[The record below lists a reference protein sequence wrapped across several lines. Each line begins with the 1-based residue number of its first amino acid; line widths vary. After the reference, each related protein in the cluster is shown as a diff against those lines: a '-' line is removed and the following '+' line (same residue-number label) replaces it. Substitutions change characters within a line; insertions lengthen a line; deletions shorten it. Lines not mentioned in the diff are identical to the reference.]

1 MKNFQQYCRY
11 LIIVLICIPIAIQA
25 QDGDGQGGTR
35 SPFSEFGFGARA
47 MGLGNAYTALADD
60 PTAVFWNPAGLDY
73 IYQQSLTFFHASL
86 YMGTNYD
93 FLGYAYPTLDI
104 GTFALGIARVGVDD
118 IVNTDAEFNVY
129 DNFSFESYR
138 GYLSYGLRIPWDLSV
153 GASLK
158 VERSGFSYT
167 RQYRD
172 DANAIGVGF
181 DFGLMYR
188 PKFSTDAFLRDW
200 SVGLNIQNLF
210 SPQIKHGD
218 QPDALPLDLRFGLL
232 RTVFISGGSEL
243 RFLLDLAK
251 APDSDMRFN
260 FGGEY
265 AFRKLGKARIGYN
278 NLTGLQFGIGIEYSM
293 FQVDYAYGN
302 PSTDG
307 LLDPVHRFSLSINFG
322 MNRDE
327 MFAIVQELKRQEEER
342 IIEEIRQADKKKF
355 INEHITKA
363 DTFFIAGKYLDA
375 IVEYQQVIGA
385 DPFHQRAKI
394 MLDSAN
400 VMLDNEINEQQN
412 AAVAAALDKDRA
424 EADQKFIE
432 EHFEKGR
439 LYLDKKQYTDA
450 LIEFN
455 LVLERNRDYQPAL
468 SAIQTTRRRMGEDV
482 SSMVR
487 RARSEFEQQNYSEA
501 LRLLSEARLL
511 SRDDPQ
517 VKKEVDTLVERVK
530 LQENIQKGLLLYDI
544 GQYEDALKVF
554 EQVLSEDPTNQFIRQ
569 YYTRSK
575 IEALAETEPMDPETE
590 RRYLEGID
598 KFLLGKYKE
607 AIAIWQDILKD
618 HPYNKKVLEAISGAE
633 ERLRRTESE

>member
-1 MKNFQQYCRY
+1 MKYIKQYTRFL
-11 LIIVLICIPIAIQA
+11 LILMMCSPVITAA
-25 QDGDGQGGTR
+25 QDGDGQAGTR

-47 MGLGNAYTALADD
+47 MGLGNAFTALADD

-104 GTFALGIARVGVDD
+104 GTFGLGIARIGVDD
-118 IVNTDAEFNVY
+118 IRNTDKDFNVY
-129 DNFSFESYR
+129 DNFAFESYR

-153 GASLK
+153 GASLT

-167 RQYRD
+167 RQYED
-172 DANAIGVGF
+172 NAHAVGVGM
-181 DFGLMYR
+181 DLGLMYR
-188 PKFSTDAFLRDW
+188 PNFSTDALLRDW
-200 SVGLNIQNLF
+200 SVGLDIQNLF
-210 SPQIKHGD
+210 SPQLKHAD
-218 QPDALPLDLRFGLL
+218 QPDALPIDLRFGLM
-232 RTVFISGGSEL
+232 RTIYISGGSDL
-243 RFLLDLAK
+243 RLLVDMAK
-251 APDSDMRFN
+251 ASDSDMRFN

-265 AFRKLGKARIGYN
+265 AFQKIGKARIGYN

-302 PSTDG
+302 PSTG
-307 LLDPVHRFSLSINFG
+307 GALDPVHRISLTINFG

-327 MFAIVQELKRQEEER
+327 MFGIVQELKRQEEAR

-355 INEHITKA
+355 VTEHLAKA
-363 DTFFIAGKYLDA
+363 DTFFTEGKYLDA

-394 MLDSAN
+394 MLDSSN
-400 VMLDNEINEQQN
+400 VLLDNEINAQQS

-455 LVLERNRDYQPAL
+455 LVLERDKNYQPAI

-482 SSMVR
+482 NGMVR
-487 RARSEFEQQNYSEA
+487 RARSEFEHQNYSEA
-501 LRLLSEARLL
+501 LRLLSDASLL
-511 SRDDPQ
+511 SHDNPQ

-530 LQENIQKGLLLYDI
+530 LQENIQKGLMRYDI
-544 GQYEDALKVF
+544 GQYEDALKIF
-554 EQVLSEDPTNQFIRQ
+554 ENVLSEDPTNQFIQQ

-575 IEALAETEPMDPETE
+575 IEAMAETEPMDPETE
-590 RRYLEGID
+590 RKYLEGID
-598 KFLLGKYKE
+598 KFLVGKYQE
-607 AIAIWQDILKD
+607 AITIWEDILKD
-618 HPYNKKVLEAISGAE
+618 HPYNKKVLEAISGAQ
-633 ERLRRTESE
+633 ERLKRRESE

>member
-1 MKNFQQYCRY
+1 MKNMHKYCRY
-11 LIIVLICIPIAIQA
+11 LIIIIVGIPIFALA
-25 QDGDGQGGTR
+25 QDGDGQGGIR

-47 MGLGNAYTALADD
+47 MGLGNAFTALADD

-104 GTFALGIARVGVDD
+104 GTFAIGIARIGVDD
-118 IVNTDAEFNVY
+118 IVNTDADFNIY
-129 DNFSFESYR
+129 DNFSYESYR
-138 GYLSYGLRIPWDLSV
+138 GYFSYGLRIPWDLSV

-167 RQYRD
+167 QQYQD
-172 DANAIGVGF
+172 EASGVGVGM
-181 DFGLMYR
+181 DIGLMYR
-188 PKFSTDAFLRDW
+188 PNFSTDALLRDW
-200 SVGLNIQNLF
+200 SVGLNVQNLF
-210 SPQIKHGD
+210 SPQMKLGD

-232 RTVFISGGSEL
+232 RTIYVSGGSDL
-243 RFLLDLAK
+243 RFLFDIAK
-251 APDSDMRFN
+251 AQDTDMRFN

-265 AFRKLGKARIGYN
+265 SFQKMGKARIGYN

-302 PSTDG
+302 PSTG
-307 LLDPVHRFSLSINFG
+307 GALDPVHRFSLTINFG

-327 MFAIVQELKRQEEER
+327 MFAIVQEIKRQEEER
-342 IIEEIRQADKKKF
+342 IIDQIRQADKKKF
-355 INEHITKA
+355 VGEHLAKA
-363 DTFFIAGKYLDA
+363 DTFFTDGKYLDA

-385 DPFHQRAKI
+385 EPFHQRAKI

-400 VMLDNEINEQQN
+400 VMLDSEISAQQN

-424 EADQKFIE
+424 EADQNFIE

-455 LVLERNRDYQPAL
+455 LVLERNPEYQPAK

-511 SRDDPQ
+511 SRDDSQ

-554 EQVLSEDPTNQFIRQ
+554 EDVLSEDPTNQFIQQ

-575 IEALAETEPMDPETE
+575 IEAMAETEPMDPQTE
-590 RRYLEGID
+590 RKYLEGID
-598 KFLLGKYKE
+598 KFLVGKYQE
-607 AIAIWQDILKD
+607 AIAIWEEILKD
-618 HPYNKKVLEAISGAE
+618 HPYNKKVLEAISGAQ
-633 ERLRRTESE
+633 ERLKRTESE